1 MKSPQISIIIPVYN
15 VEQYLDK
22 CIQSIL
28 NQTLRDIEIILVD
41 DGSPDSCPKMCDE
54 YAKKDNRIKVI
65 HKKNAGLGFARNSG
79 LEIAT
84 GEYVAFVDSDDFIDT
99 TMYEHLYNEAQN
111 KHLDTVYCSWKKY
124 YNDNDII
131 DMKDVDSPVTFYGKQ
146 QVDTFLLDIV
156 APDPDYPHDVKY
168 MMGVCHAIYSLKLIK
183 LHSIKF
189 CSERQFVSE
198 DLIFDID
205 YLSKATAIE
214 YLPDTYYYYRYN
226 PTSLS
231 STYTHEK
238 FEKNKV
244 FLQEV
249 MRKLKL
255 LFPYNVYYIH
265 VARLAFI
272 YLRISIL
279 QEFITLKKE
288 PYRTKIKYIKDLVS
302 DSFFCDILNKYP
314 YWKLPFKHKCFFIMW
329 KWKCTTGLLLI
340 CKFKSIFLH

>member
-1 MKSPQISIIIPVYN
+1 MTSKVSIIVPIYN

-124 YNDNDII
+124 YNDNNII
-131 DMKDVDSPVTFYGKQ
+131 DMKDVDSLVTFYGKQ
-146 QVDTFLLDIV
+146 QVDTFLLDMV

-214 YLPDTYYYYRYN
+214 YLPATYYYYRYN

-231 STYTHEK
+231 SIYTHEK

-244 FLQEV
+244 FLNEV
-249 MRKLKL
+249 TNKLAI
-255 LFPYNVYYIH
+255 LFSEKTYFHRIC
-265 VARLAFI
+265 RLAFL
-272 YLRISIL
+272 YFRICL
-279 QEFITLKKE
+279 FNELKNLNGKSL
-288 PYRTKIKYIKDLVS
+288 YKQLKLIQTFVNDDFFSKYWD
-302 DSFFCDILNKYP
+302 KYP
-314 YWKLPFKHKCFFIMW
+314 YKRLPIKHQVLFFLLKHKISFAILMIYY
-329 KWKCTTGLLLI
+329 LYI
-340 CKFKSIFLH
+340 R